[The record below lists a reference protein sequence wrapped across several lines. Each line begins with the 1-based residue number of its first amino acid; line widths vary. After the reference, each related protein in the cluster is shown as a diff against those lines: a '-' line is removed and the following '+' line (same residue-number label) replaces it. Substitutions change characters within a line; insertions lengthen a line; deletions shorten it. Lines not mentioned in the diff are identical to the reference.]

1 MNEGWE
7 KIWENIW
14 KIYEKNIKEVAKWK
28 TESQTWTYNVLIMY
42 NTRITDFLIFVQLFY
57 DIRIGETIS
66 MSYLK
71 PYQS

>member
-1 MNEGWE
+1 MKDE
-7 KIWENIW
+7 KKYK
-14 KIYEKNIKEVAKWK
+14 KIYEKYEKNIKEVAKWK
-28 TESQTWTYNVLIMY
+28 TEPQTWTYNVLIMY